1 MALLGTVLDGIA
13 SSDYQSHVLLCDHAP
28 HIRPRVIL
36 GTLAS
41 DNFAIIQIAK
51 RPIDEVGINVASDL
65 LVIVFAAFATLD
77 ISWH

>member
-1 MALLGTVLDGIA
+1 MALLGTVLDGIT

-28 HIRPRVIL
+28 HIRPRVFF

-65 LVIVFAAFATLD
+65 LVIVFAAFTILD